1 MNHSYRFT
9 AWLKTWIRRLNMDT
23 EKDIQQELYNSRMR
37 LKKEMQRALSC
48 ISPTAKRKLAREWE
62 EKYSALFYKELL
74 ACAKNKKVATE
85 IADWTEERMR

>member
-1 MNHSYRFT
+1 MEDSN
-9 AWLKTWIRRLNMDT
+9 
-23 EKDIQQELYNSRMR
+23 KDEQLELYRSRLR

-48 ISPTAKRKLAREWE
+48 MSLSAKRKLAREWE

-74 ACAKNKKVATE
+74 ACAKNKSVATE